1 MKNYLLPIFALLIVG
16 CGNQRPRQTYDEM
29 LNDIVQNFN
38 TGTTG
43 GDSVLN
49 AFVRKTQADSVA
61 RQYSNPAIKE
71 EMMFNLI
78 SDYLVA
84 GQVDN
89 AQHLYDNMLEY
100 AESEYGKVC
109 QMKATVYFEKAHLYE
124 QTGDLDNAI
133 KMMQKSAEVFE
144 KLPKNECNQYNDA
157 KEFIKRWTS
166 DNPIIEFKDP
176 KFLEA
181 LLSNYG
187 LDRNGDG
194 QISKREAANV
204 KYLHI
209 DKYAITSMGVICYF
223 TALKK
228 LYCYNNQ
235 LTSLDLSKNSELTYL
250 NCRYNQLT
258 SLDISKNTALTYLS
272 CDTNQLISLDLSTN
286 TALTEL
292 NCFNNQLSS
301 LNVSKNTTLTELNCY
316 NNQLTSLDVSKNKAL
331 TRLECGYNQLISLD
345 LSKNTALTYLSC
357 DTNQLTSL
365 NLSKNTALITLYC
378 GGNQLTSLDVS
389 NSKELT
395 LLRCNGNQLTS
406 VRIYKYNIM
415 DEWLMDDIIFDYGN
429 IITYIE

>member
-157 KEFIKRWTS
+157 KEFIKRTS

-209 DKYAITSMGVICYF
+209 DKYAITSMGEICYF

>member
-144 KLPKNECNQYNDA
+144 QLPMDDNNRYEDA
-157 KEFIKRWTS
+157 KEFIKWWVEDLKYNLKTKSINTFYCFYKQPICGYKVKGVITRDTISNGERGGAYYLQIPYDDYDIDLIFTS
-166 DNPIIEFKDP
+166 ENTNKSFTIYGGKLSRLHYDPSHDKDSVYVDYEEP
-176 KFLEA
+176 RVA
-181 LLSNYG
+181 APNIYISNHE
-187 LDRNGDG
+187 LFCFMDVDFDG
-194 QISKREAANV
+194 QAEILTDVIPNISQR
-204 KYLHI
+204 
-209 DKYAITSMGVICYF
+209 GVGVF
-223 TALKK
+223 TAIYKIINDKPVNIISRLPQPFQGIDQHYFGINTQRKEIFNILSGGGGYAEVDIYKFNFRTQKYIFSRIIDCDWHGAGIAVSIISPTRDTLKRF
-228 LYCYNNQ
+228 N
-235 LTSLDLSKNSELTYL
+235 LTY
-250 NCRYNQLT
+250 
-258 SLDISKNTALTYLS
+258 DEESKIWEY
-272 CDTNQLISLDLSTN
+272 
-286 TALTEL
+286 
-292 NCFNNQLSS
+292 
-301 LNVSKNTTLTELNCY
+301 
-316 NNQLTSLDVSKNKAL
+316 
-331 TRLECGYNQLISLD
+331 
-345 LSKNTALTYLSC
+345 
-357 DTNQLTSL
+357 
-365 NLSKNTALITLYC
+365 
-378 GGNQLTSLDVS
+378 
-389 NSKELT
+389 
-395 LLRCNGNQLTS
+395 
-406 VRIYKYNIM
+406 
-415 DEWLMDDIIFDYGN
+415 
-429 IITYIE
+429 